1 MTPEQQL
8 YARLRKIEERL
19 DKIEEQLDIVKDNIQ
34 VHMDMIFRLQQE
46 EDNDKA

>member
-19 DKIEEQLDIVKDNIQ
+19 DKIEEQLNIYKDNAQ
-34 VHMDMIFRLQQE
+34 VQMDKIFELQQQLK
-46 EDNDKA
+46 DK